1 MLTIEISKETLE
13 AIKKLD
19 NRYFFNLFSEI
30 CTTVEDEYLFR
41 NAINEIAHATQNKTK
56 EKTK

>member
-1 MLTIEISKETLE
+1 MVTIKISKETLE

-30 CTTVEDEYLFR
+30 CTTAEDEYLFR
-41 NAINEIAHATQNKTK
+41 NAISEIAHATQIKLKETK
-56 EKTK
+56 Q